1 MIMELDSKQIDPES
15 LNLDTSNP
23 IQQIVKLDLAF
34 VRLNLNAESPI
45 TIRRSGW
52 QSSD

>member
-1 MIMELDSKQIDPES
+1 
-15 LNLDTSNP
+15 
-23 IQQIVKLDLAF
+23 VKLDLAF

-52 QSSD
+52 QSSDWTWIIQQYSL